1 MVHLD
6 IKFDVFFKK
15 NLGIL
20 FKSNSVDLDGEEA
33 RVNIDLSKV
42 ENLKANYLVNG
53 EKLTDSVEI
62 VDVEAKL
69 IRVPFKSAV
78 RKPGKIEFEIVAH
91 MLNGDIMPSQTYVY
105 EVMEGIGEGKVV
117 GAGGTDGH
125 THTNLT
131 TLNKINEAKFNEW
144 NNKATTEY
152 VDNQILEISLTPGP
166 AGPKGEQGPKG
177 ETGATGP
184 QGPIGETGP
193 KGEQGL
199 QGLPGERGPAGPK
212 GDKGDKGD
220 PGEQG
225 PQGLKGDKG
234 EQGEQGPQGPRGEQ
248 GPAGTPA
255 DLSDYYTRTETDEKI
270 SEEISKAQI
279 GGNGEVDL
287 SSYAKITYVDDKIR
301 QIELTPGPKGDK
313 GDTGATGPAGPKGD
327 TGLTGPKGDKG
338 EQGEQGLPGSK
349 GETGERGPQ
358 GLQGPAGE
366 QGPKGDQGET
376 GARGET
382 GPQGATGPA
391 GEEGKGWLFG
401 TSVPAGSLG
410 RNGDLYYK
418 HDTCD
423 VYRKNGG
430 EWQLSQNIRGQQG
443 EAGAT
448 GSQGPAGER
457 GPQGERG
464 LPGEQG
470 PKGDQGEAG
479 PQGLKGEKGDTG
491 LQGPAG
497 PKGDR
502 GDPGPQG
509 PAGSDATV
517 EVVDNLTSSSNTA
530 VLSANQGKVLNERLN
545 EVFQSVSSGKQLI
558 ASAITDKGVETS
570 NTDTFEQMAT
580 NIGNIQSGGGS
591 GSLTEAEIEE
601 TEYWKTETDW
611 SYRFYSDKRT
621 EIPLLDTSHVRVMN
635 RTFYDCRNLTTLPLL
650 DTSSVSNMAYM
661 LINCRNLTTI
671 PLLDTS
677 SVDSMSNIFSNC
689 SNLTHIRFNPNA
701 NNIADF
707 DISMCTKM
715 TKEDV
720 TGMFESLP
728 TISTSRTITL
738 KSTLLDKLTEE
749 DKLIAINKGYT
760 LA

>member
-1 MVHLD
+1 MVPLD
-6 IKFDVFFKK
+6 IKFDIFFKK

-42 ENLKANYLVNG
+42 ETMKANYLVNG

-78 RKPGKIEFEIVAH
+78 KKPGKIEFEIVAY
-91 MLNGDIMPSQTYVY
+91 MLNGDVMPSQTYIY
-105 EVMEGIGEGKVV
+105 EVMEGIGEGKQV
-117 GAGGTDGH
+117 GTGGGDGH

-131 TLNKINEAKFNEW
+131 TLNKISESKFNEW

-152 VDNQILEISLTPGP
+152 VDSQISEISLTPGP
-166 AGPKGEQGPKG
+166 AGPRGEQGPKG

-199 QGLPGERGPAGPK
+199 QG
-212 GDKGDKGD
+212 
-220 PGEQG
+220 
-225 PQGLKGDKG
+225 
-234 EQGEQGPQGPRGEQ
+234 
-248 GPAGTPA
+248 
-255 DLSDYYTRTETDEKI
+255 
-270 SEEISKAQI
+270 
-279 GGNGEVDL
+279 
-287 SSYAKITYVDDKIR
+287 
-301 QIELTPGPKGDK
+301 
-313 GDTGATGPAGPKGD
+313 
-327 TGLTGPKGDKG
+327 
-338 EQGEQGLPGSK
+338 
-349 GETGERGPQ
+349 
-358 GLQGPAGE
+358 PAGE

-376 GARGET
+376 GAIGET
-382 GPQGATGPA
+382 GLQGPA

-401 TSVPAGSLG
+401 TSVPASSLG

-443 EAGAT
+443 ETGAT

-470 PKGDQGEAG
+470 PKGDTGEAG

-502 GDPGPQG
+502 GEPGPQG

-517 EVVDNLTSSSNTA
+517 EVVDNLTSSSTTA

-570 NTDTFEQMAT
+570 NTDTFEQMAI
-580 NIGNIQSGGGS
+580 NISSIQVGGGS
-591 GSLTEAEIEE
+591 GSLTPGEIEE
-601 TEYWKTETDW
+601 AEYWKTTSNW
-611 SYRFYSDKRT
+611 SHRFYLNKRNTIPNLDSSHVTNLDYTFFNNFNLTKSPLSDTSKVINMNSTFYSCSNFKGSISINTDSAEDISSILSDCSNIT
-621 EIPLLDTSHVRVMN
+621 EVSFSSTKNVRSFDSAFYNCSKLQKISMLDTTNVKSMN
-635 RTFYDCRNLTTLPLL
+635 SIFYG
-650 DTSSVSNMAYM
+650 
-661 LINCRNLTTI
+661 
-671 PLLDTS
+671 
-677 SVDSMSNIFSNC
+677 C
-689 SNLTHIRFNPNA
+689 SNLTYITFNPNA
-701 NNIADF
+701 NNMVDL
-707 DISMCTKM
+707 DLSSCVKM
-715 TKEDV
+715 TASDLKRLVD
-720 TGMFESLP
+720 SLP
-728 TISTSRTITL
+728 TITTVARISL
-738 KSTLLDKLTEE
+738 GSTLNVVISGEDRRRATE
-749 DKLIAINKGYT
+749 KGYSVY
-760 LA
+760 L